1 MALSP
6 RNAFIVNLWRE
17 NPIFRQVLGICSTLA
32 VTNLLVNT
40 TVMVVGLIYA
50 AAMSNLTMSLI
61 RNITPRRVRIMVEV
75 LVISLYVIILHLA
88 LQAYLPD
95 ISYALGPYVG
105 LIITNCILQGRL
117 EAFAISNPPIPSFF
131 DGLGCG
137 LGYGMIL
144 MFIAFFRELAGFRT
158 LFGIP
163 ILGDW
168 WTPWTLMIMPAG
180 AFFALGMMVWGCRLL
195 SAPAETGK
203 GGAT

>member
-1 MALSP
+1 M
-6 RNAFIVNLWRE
+6 VNLWRE

-40 TVMVVGLIYA
+40 TVMVIGLIYA

-61 RNITPRRVRIMVEV
+61 RNVTPRRIRIMVEV
-75 LVISLYVIILHLA
+75 LVISCYVIVLHLF
-88 LQAYLPD
+88 LRAYLPD

-137 LGYGMIL
+137 LGYGAIL
-144 MFIAFFRELAGFRT
+144 MFIAFVREMIGFRT
-158 LFGIP
+158 FFGMRV
-163 ILGDW
+163 LGDW

-180 AFFALGMMVWGCRLL
+180 AFFALGLLVWGCRQIALGREE
-195 SAPAETGK
+195 AGK
-203 GGAT
+203 GGAA